1 MKNKKAFTLM
11 ELIVSIFM
19 ITVFA
24 LFIAS
29 CAINVKYANKSN
41 DLRKIGGEEKVR
53 KMPRIFRYSL
63 YLALV
68 VLVWHIVLQI
78 DTIASFFV
86 HLFIR

>member
-1 MKNKKAFTLM
+1 M
-11 ELIVSIFM
+11 ENILIFIIIISAITSLLIIIF
-19 ITVFA
+19 
-24 LFIAS
+24 S
-29 CAINVKYANKSN
+29 NKSN